1 MAIFTDLFSLTK
13 PKITLLNI
21 GSAIS
26 CYVLAGGGL
35 WGSALL
41 FLTGYLASGGSSML
55 NNYLDRDIDGLMRRT
70 AKRPLPSGRISD
82 RIVLALGL
90 IFSAAS
96 VVAAW
101 IFFNPLTAL
110 MIAAGILTYVVVY
123 TSLLKRRTDWNI
135 VIGGA
140 AGSFP
145 PLAGWAAATNTI
157 GLEAVL
163 VALLIFLW
171 TPGHFWALAIRAE
184 NDYRSARLP
193 MLPVTKGLDQAV
205 TGIAASN
212 ALMIASW
219 ALLSMTINPPT
230 IFLLVTTPLTVLIA
244 YYTAALI
251 RNKSREDSWRLFK
264 ATSPWLL
271 IIQLGLIMARII

>member
-1 MAIFTDLFSLTK
+1 MAIFSDFLSLTK

-26 CYVLAGGGL
+26 CYILAGGSF
-35 WGSALL
+35 WGTAPL

-70 AKRPLPSGRISD
+70 AKRPLPSGRVPGGLVLTLGLVLSVAS
-82 RIVLALGL
+82 IVLAWVL
-90 IFSAAS
+90 
-96 VVAAW
+96 
-101 IFFNPLTAL
+101 FNPLTAL
-110 MIAAGILTYVVVY
+110 MIAAGILAYVVVY
-123 TSLLKRRTDWNI
+123 TILLKRRTDWNI

-157 GLEAVL
+157 GLEAL
-163 VALLIFLW
+163 LMALLIFLW

-205 TGIAASN
+205 TAIAASN
-212 ALMIASW
+212 MMMLGSW
-219 ALLSMTINPPT
+219 VLLSLTINPPT
-230 IFLLVTTPLTVLIA
+230 VFLLVTAPLTVLIA

-251 RNKSREDSWRLFK
+251 KNRSRDDSWRLFK

-271 IIQLGLIMARII
+271 IIQLGLILVRIV

>member
-1 MAIFTDLFSLTK
+1 
-13 PKITLLNI
+13 
-21 GSAIS
+21 
-26 CYVLAGGGL
+26 
-35 WGSALL
+35 
-41 FLTGYLASGGSSML
+41 ML

-70 AKRPLPSGRISD
+70 AKRPLPSGRVPGGLVLTLGLVLSVAS
-82 RIVLALGL
+82 IVLAWVL
-90 IFSAAS
+90 
-96 VVAAW
+96 
-101 IFFNPLTAL
+101 FNPLTAL
-110 MIAAGILTYVVVY
+110 MIAAGILAYVVVY
-123 TSLLKRRTDWNI
+123 TILLKRRTDWNI

-157 GLEAVL
+157 GLEAL
-163 VALLIFLW
+163 LMALLIFLW

-205 TGIAASN
+205 TAIAASN
-212 ALMIASW
+212 MMMLGSW
-219 ALLSMTINPPT
+219 VLLSLTINPPT
-230 IFLLVTTPLTVLIA
+230 VFLLVTAPLTVLIA

-251 RNKSREDSWRLFK
+251 KNRSRDDSWRLFK

-271 IIQLGLIMARII
+271 IIQLGLILVRIV

>member
-21 GSAIS
+21 GSAVS
-26 CYVLAGGGL
+26 CYLLAGGSY

-70 AKRPLPSGRISD
+70 ARRPLPSGRVPGKV
-82 RIVLALGL
+82 VLALGL
-90 IFSAAS
+90 ILSAAS
-96 VVAAW
+96 IVLAW
-101 IFFNPLTAL
+101 VLFNLLTAL
-110 MIAAGILTYVVVY
+110 MIAAGILTYAVVY
-123 TSLLKRRTDWNI
+123 TILLKRRTDWNI

-145 PLAGWAAATNTI
+145 PLAGWAAATNMI

-163 VALLIFLW
+163 MALLIFLW

-193 MLPVTKGLDQAV
+193 MLPVTKGLGQAV
-205 TGIAASN
+205 KAIAASN
-212 ALMIASW
+212 ALMLGSW

-230 IFLLVTTPLTVLIA
+230 IFLLVTTPLTALIA

-251 RNKSREDSWRLFK
+251 RNRGREDSWRLFK

-271 IIQLGLIMARII
+271 IIQLGLIMVRVI